1 MSFATPVQIS
11 EPLHSAL
18 LDLASG
24 CIRFEA
30 VGCPPRFANNF
41 VHALICLDC
50 GVYPPESLAR
60 LEVPLESHIV
70 PNHQP
75 AFKVHPITVA
85 LLLHALDHFDLGEL
99 AKYIEVAPDSFR
111 VSEDYGDDGGT
122 DGDPA
127 PSQPPVGDSTQPA
140 PKKKVKARRYRPLD
154 SSFSADDGA
163 DFVCLRVRRPT
174 KPPAAPKQGSVVS
187 GFLQHRSSL
196 NELLAY
202 IQSKI
207 YSAQETSTIAALLV
221 SVALGSTPMA
231 EESARRKELW
241 EERTAPCLA
250 ADGGHPFALDELRVY
265 IRIDEIIRSNP
276 HWRTA
281 VRDDVAR
288 THKWK
293 QESLDEHGFT
303 PSMAKYL
310 VDKLRWLATDPYGPD
325 VDPTAVPGV
334 YSRRSLLDADAA
346 SELKQAI
353 EALRTASVGPQTA
366 RRGRPLMMGRAQ
378 TFLDELRRPSRAGWD
393 PAARGFKA
401 PYAVN
406 AKHEHKPTEHSGRE
420 LAQWIPTEVRSDPR
434 GSTATF
440 LSYINNL
447 SPFEPAGRRLYA
459 HIGKAFAAM
468 LPMFEV
474 VLASYP
480 AKADPAFYSGAA
492 VTSSLQVVVR
502 LSKQQLTPDVPSRK
516 GGGWHYSGTPAEN
529 ICATGIYYL
538 DCENIEPPSTKFIT
552 AVGREALSGG
562 SVQHLD
568 DGQQEYV
575 FGLSAERLK
584 RRRVHSQALGSTRP
598 MAGSCFVYP
607 NHLQAKTANLNLVD
621 RTRPGHVTM
630 LEIFLVDPDHFTLP
644 SWKVLPQQ
652 VDWLRD
658 ATLQLCS
665 RDPACRLSRLPL
677 EILERIFDEFER
689 STARDRTLPEGCS
702 LRLTDPQTAEVR
714 RQEHLGSLLAV
725 HSLEMVTDDEWEDE
739 YGEASD
745 YDDNDDGSH
754 PSPFLPDGSYSQ
766 AFIDFAHSHGIAPWE
781 IHEHDWLFDSY

>member
-1 MSFATPVQIS
+1 MPKTGWFDDEDKAP
-11 EPLHSAL
+11 
-18 LDLASG
+18 
-24 CIRFEA
+24 
-30 VGCPPRFANNF
+30 
-41 VHALICLDC
+41 ALID
-50 GVYPPESLAR
+50 
-60 LEVPLESHIV
+60 
-70 PNHQP
+70 
-75 AFKVHPITVA
+75 
-85 LLLHALDHFDLGEL
+85 
-99 AKYIEVAPDSFR
+99 
-111 VSEDYGDDGGT
+111 
-122 DGDPA
+122 
-127 PSQPPVGDSTQPA
+127 
-140 PKKKVKARRYRPLD
+140 
-154 SSFSADDGA
+154 
-163 DFVCLRVRRPT
+163 
-174 KPPAAPKQGSVVS
+174 
-187 GFLQHRSSL
+187 
-196 NELLAY
+196 
-202 IQSKI
+202 
-207 YSAQETSTIAALLV
+207 
-221 SVALGSTPMA
+221 
-231 EESARRKELW
+231 
-241 EERTAPCLA
+241 
-250 ADGGHPFALDELRVY
+250 
-265 IRIDEIIRSNP
+265 
-276 HWRTA
+276 
-281 VRDDVAR
+281 
-288 THKWK
+288 
-293 QESLDEHGFT
+293 
-303 PSMAKYL
+303 PSMYA
-310 VDKLRWLATDPYGPD
+310 LAPY
-325 VDPTAVPGV
+325 T
-334 YSRRSLLDADAA
+334 R
-346 SELKQAI
+346 
-353 EALRTASVGPQTA
+353 VGPQTA

-492 VTSSLQVVVR
+492 VTSVSDTSGQQASARRGPLFPSSRPTPARAPREPFSSHLTSAGFPVGAFVPPALPTVNLHGQSLQVVVR